1 MESIKEMLDRMTDMK
16 ITDPQVLLKLY
27 NLYRYRILDDYENED
42 YQQYLIWQPQSYY
55 YYAALT
61 DYQHLQEWWYSWYL
75 LYFWDLSLTYDFIF
89 IY

>member
-42 YQQYLIWQPQSYY
+42 ETYVNEHTQEGVE
-55 YYAALT
+55 AAENQWSFKINRRNSF
-61 DYQHLQEWWYSWYL
+61 YN
-75 LYFWDLSLTYDFIF
+75 LS
-89 IY
+89 